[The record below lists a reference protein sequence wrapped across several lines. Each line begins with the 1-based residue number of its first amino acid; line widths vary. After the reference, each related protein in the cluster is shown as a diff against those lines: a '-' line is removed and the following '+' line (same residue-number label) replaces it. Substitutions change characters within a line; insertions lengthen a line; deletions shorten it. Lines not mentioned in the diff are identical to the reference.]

1 MLSFILYHFLRIISI
16 KINQTS
22 TKNMPTPHIS
32 MKNQLHNIYDIH
44 SQQNYLQIGADL
56 HSIQELLGPTS
67 IATTELVIS
76 PLFLIL

>member
-1 MLSFILYHFLRIISI
+1 
-16 KINQTS
+16 
-22 TKNMPTPHIS
+22 MPTPHIS